1 MLFDLRGR
9 GRRRTVRA
17 IYLTL
22 ALLLGVG
29 LVGLGIG
36 SNTSGGGVLDALKG
50 NGGGGSPDEQ
60 LDKDLKRAAQKAR
73 ANPRDPAAW
82 ANLTRLRFRRANID
96 GFTSEKARPRLELAS
111 QSWERY
117 LALEPKDPDEA
128 LASTMVRV
136 YEAGLNQPVK
146 AVRAMEI
153 ITAETKPPNPR
164 LYARLAQL
172 AYTARETRVGDL
184 AADRAIELAKPEERK
199 QLRTALEA
207 AKTAGPSGQQQGQPA
222 QPSG

>member
-9 GRRRTVRA
+9 GRRRTVQA

-36 SNTSGGGVLDALKG
+36 SNTSGGGILDALKG
-50 NGGGGSPDEQ
+50 DGGGGGNVDEQ
-60 LDKDLKRAAQKAR
+60 LEKDLDRAAQKVKVT
-73 ANPRDPAAW
+73 PKDPAAW

-96 GFTSEKARPRLELAS
+96 GFTTDKARPRLELAS
-111 QSWERY
+111 QSWESY
-117 LALEPKDPDEA
+117 LALDPKKPDVG

-164 LYARLAQL
+164 LYARLSQL
-172 AYTARETRVGDL
+172 AYGAGEERVGDL

-199 QLRTALEA
+199 ALRAALDL
-207 AKTAGPSGQQQGQPA
+207 AKEQGTSAQQGQQA

>member
-9 GRRRTVRA
+9 GRRRTVQA

-36 SNTSGGGVLDALKG
+36 SNTSGGGILDALKG
-50 NGGGGSPDEQ
+50 EGGDGSDADKQIGEDIERATKKAQ
-60 LDKDLKRAAQKAR
+60 LQPQQP
-73 ANPRDPAAW
+73 ANW
-82 ANLTRLRFRRANID
+82 ANLTRLHFRRANID
-96 GFTSEKARPRLELAS
+96 GFTTPKARPSLQRAS
-111 QSWERY
+111 QSWDRY
-117 LALEPKDPDEA
+117 LALEPKKLDVG

-136 YEAGLNQPVK
+136 YEGGLNEPVK

-153 ITAETKPPNPR
+153 ITAGTKPPSAR

-172 AYTARETRVGDL
+172 AYAAREERVGDL
-184 AADRAIELAKPEERK
+184 AADRAVELAKPDERK
-199 QLRTALEA
+199 ELRAALET
-207 AKTAGPSGQQQGQPA
+207 AKSSGQGGGDQQAPPG
-222 QPSG
+222 

>member
-1 MLFDLRGR
+1 MQ
-9 GRRRTVRA
+9 A

-36 SNTSGGGVLDALKG
+36 SNTSGGGILDALKG
-50 NGGGGSPDEQ
+50 DGGGGGNVDEQ
-60 LDKDLKRAAQKAR
+60 LEKDLDRAAQRVKAT
-73 ANPRDPAAW
+73 PKDPAAW

-96 GFTSEKARPRLELAS
+96 GFTTDKARPRLELAS
-111 QSWERY
+111 QSWESY

-172 AYTARETRVGDL
+172 AYGAGEERVGDL

-199 QLRTALEA
+199 ALRAALDL
-207 AKTAGPSGQQQGQPA
+207 AKEQGTSAQQGQQA
-222 QPSG
+222 EPSG